1 MRQRYLRCIVVTGP
15 GADWGRT
22 DTVQLICQEAKAG
35 VIRKRRWKQHQHCVT
50 GICRKAGIRVDQ
62 GRKTLKDGHRG
73 LAERPKVAG
82 AQAVAAG
89 SNNDDVQAERSRAE
103 QRGGVS
109 QSGVRKRRSSA
120 DCVHRRESVRAN
132 VDRAV
137 SSVIF
142 ERRAQIL
149 ETVVPKAPL
158 RKRFKDEAC

>member
-1 MRQRYLRCIVVTGP
+1 MHGGNGP
-15 GADWGRT
+15 RFRLGSNGHCAAD
-22 DTVQLICQEAKAG
+22 LPEANAG

-50 GICRKAGIRVDQ
+50 GICRKAGIRVDR

-89 SNNDDVQAERSRAE
+89 SNNDGVLAERSRSE
-103 QRGGVS
+103 PRGGVS

-120 DCVHRRESVRAN
+120 GCVHRRESVRAN

-137 SSVIF
+137 SSVTF
-142 ERRAQIL
+142 FGTAQTL
-149 ETVVPKAPL
+149 ETVVPKAPS